1 VAGSHITL
9 GASMITLVE
18 PHAEGLLEYNRW
30 YEQDHALA
38 AVTTAPGCFAH
49 RRFVA
54 TRDLKALRYPADS
67 TIAQPVT
74 NGSFIALYWVEEG
87 RFDECF
93 GFSFAVTPGLAADG
107 RMNPDRDHVSTG
119 PYLALGSS
127 LRDVMAGAAGP
138 MIPELALD
146 HPYPGLVVLW
156 VRPAEGTTVAD
167 LAAWC
172 RAELDP
178 ATLGDGSPVGQ
189 VVDFVQTDY
198 PGGIPALTGKVD
210 ELVRCYF
217 VDVDPR
223 ECWDDR
229 FADLGDRVAA
239 GGLGRVELAAPFIPT
254 VPGTTR
260 YLDELW

>member
-1 VAGSHITL
+1 VSASHITL
-9 GASMITLVE
+9 GGSMITLVE
-18 PHAEGLLEYNRW
+18 PHREGLLEYNRW
-30 YEQDHALA
+30 YEHDHAYA
-38 AVTTAPGCFAH
+38 AVTTAPGCFAY

-67 TIAQPVT
+67 AVAQPVT
-74 NGSFIALYWVEEG
+74 TGSFVALYWIEDG

-93 GFSFAVTPGLAADG
+93 GFSFAVTPGLAEQG

-119 PYLALGSS
+119 PYLVLGASA
-127 LRDVMAGAAGP
+127 RGADPVPA
-138 MIPELALD
+138 ELALD
-146 HPYPGLVVLW
+146 HPYPGLVCVW
-156 VRPAEGTTVAD
+156 ARPAEGTTVAE

-172 RAELDP
+172 RADLDP
-178 ATLGDGSPVGQ
+178 VTLAAGSPVGQ

-198 PGGIPALTGKVD
+198 PGGIPPLTGRVD
-210 ELVRCYF
+210 QLVRCYF

-223 ECWDDR
+223 ACWEER
-229 FADLGDRVAA
+229 FLDLGDRVAA
-239 GGLGRVELAAPFIPT
+239 GGRGRVELAAPFIPT